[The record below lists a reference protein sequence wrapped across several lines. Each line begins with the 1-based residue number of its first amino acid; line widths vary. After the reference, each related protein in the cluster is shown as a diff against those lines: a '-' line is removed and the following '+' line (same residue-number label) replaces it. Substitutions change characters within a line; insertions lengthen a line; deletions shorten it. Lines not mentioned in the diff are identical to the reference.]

1 MGVIP
6 MERNQESRR
15 IFLLCLL
22 SGGILVGMALYF
34 FFFSSS
40 QEDKPVAIT
49 ELSTSAVTGEKK
61 ILVYVVGAVKSPGV
75 YEMAEKSRIYD
86 AVKAAGDVLPYADL
100 EAVNMADEVSDG
112 EKIYI
117 PLHPDQAVAEGNR
130 LVNINQATSSELTVL
145 PGIGPATAE
154 KIVQY
159 REEHG
164 LFQKKEDIKKVPSIG
179 DSKFQKMADRIAL

>member
-1 MGVIP
+1 

-34 FFFSSS
+34 FFFSASS
-40 QEDKPVAIT
+40 EEKPVVIS
-49 ELSTSAVTGEKK
+49 ELSQAAVPSEKK

-75 YEMAEKSRIYD
+75 YEVSEKSRVYD
-86 AVKAAGDVLPYADL
+86 AVKAAGDVLPYADI
-100 EAVNMADEVSDG
+100 EAVNMAEEVSDG
-112 EKIYI
+112 EKLYI
-117 PLHPDQAVAEGNR
+117 PMNPEQAMPEGNH
-130 LVNINQATSSELTVL
+130 LVNINQASQSELKAL
-145 PGIGPATAE
+145 PGVGAATAE
-154 KIVQY
+154 KIIQY

-179 DSKFQKMADRIAL
+179 DSKFQKMADRITL